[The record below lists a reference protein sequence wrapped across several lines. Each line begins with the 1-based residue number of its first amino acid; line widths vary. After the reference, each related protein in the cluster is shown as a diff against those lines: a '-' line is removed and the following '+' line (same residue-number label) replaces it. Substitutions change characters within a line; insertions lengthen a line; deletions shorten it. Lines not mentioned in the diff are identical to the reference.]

1 MKNILNFVMKLS
13 NLYLK
18 DCIIIYI
25 TSNLIGSQFLDRLRE
40 IIHAANK
47 IVCEALIF
55 TPVLTGSVSHSEV
68 TRFER
73 AAFG

>member
-13 NLYLK
+13 NLYFK
-18 DCIIIYI
+18 DCIITYI

-47 IVCEALIF
+47 IVCEALIL